1 MNEAAPFGDLALRQH
16 DFSDT
21 SGRVQQLYLFFA
33 EAYRS
38 EASFSETISF

>member
-1 MNEAAPFGDLALRQH
+1 MNEAAGFEDLALGKH

-33 EAYRS
+33 EAYGH
-38 EASFSETISF
+38 EASFSEKISF